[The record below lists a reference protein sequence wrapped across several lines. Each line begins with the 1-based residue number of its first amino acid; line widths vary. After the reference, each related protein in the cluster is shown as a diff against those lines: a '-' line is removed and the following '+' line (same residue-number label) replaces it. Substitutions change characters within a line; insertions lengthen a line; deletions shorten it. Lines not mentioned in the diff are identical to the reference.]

1 MKFDDTFHV
10 WGRLQAS
17 KGFDKEDIGISWGD
31 QIDVLS
37 GAHIGKIGMIG
48 APGNIEVYHG
58 GKVDHLD
65 MCATSGSLTVFSGG
79 VVGSVIC
86 YLGKITVKR
95 GGLVTSADITNGAK
109 LTVYSGGMV
118 TEITKTPRAE
128 LDIRKGAIVTTIK
141 TEDLNDEDEA

>member
-10 WGRLQAS
+10 WGHLVAS
-17 KGFDKEDIGISWGD
+17 RGFNQDEIQIYYDD

-37 GAHIGKIGMIG
+37 GAHIGKITMVGV
-48 APGNIEVYHG
+48 PGTVEVYEG

-109 LTVYSGGMV
+109 LTVYSGGSV
-118 TEITKTPRAE
+118 GEITKTKKSE
-128 LDIRKGAIVTTIK
+128 LDIRAGGIVTTIK
-141 TEDLNDEDEA
+141 TEDLNDENEA